1 METKNPTTQSKPSL
15 ADFRGLAQNMSPTS
29 RVALAKDGGITTIGL
44 WQRCKRFFTVSSDT
58 KRTNN
63 AKLVGLLKKALEGEY
78 GLDTGTTGLNKLVK
92 SPTIL
97 SARRIN
103 RILQQVKPSAK
114 NPTSALRKVESAAGE
129 QVKPSAKIP
138 TSALTKVESA
148 AGDQEEKGTKEK
160 IEDDIKSGM
169 ERDFDYYGKLQ
180 GGGLG
185 KKVELRYEDYEPAPN
200 SPALPDKSV
209 YLEVK
214 VPEETDLEALKDAYT
229 PHSKVDFP
237 ERTIFKCEGA
247 FSLEGK
253 IDGKKVIFVNENNGN
268 AKKFT
273 DIVFTRALFPTG
285 SNFFVSSTKY
295 NVEDGF
301 LRVFLKQGESA

>member
-1 METKNPTTQSKPSL
+1 METKNLTIQSKPSL
-15 ADFRGLAQNMSPTS
+15 ADFQSLAQNMSPTS

-63 AKLVGLLKKALEGEY
+63 AKLVDLLKKALEGKY

-103 RILQQVKPSAK
+103 RILQQVKQS
-114 NPTSALRKVESAAGE
+114 
-129 QVKPSAKIP
+129 
-138 TSALTKVESA
+138 
-148 AGDQEEKGTKEK
+148 EKGTREK

-169 ERDFDYYGKLQ
+169 ERDFNYCGKLQ
-180 GGGLG
+180 GGGGLG
-185 KKVELRYEDYEPAPN
+185 AKDELRYEDYKPEPY
-200 SPALPDKSV
+200 SPAFPDKSV
-209 YLEVK
+209 FFEVE

-237 ERTIFKCEGA
+237 EKTIFKCKGSAAIEK
-247 FSLEGK
+247 E
-253 IDGKKVIFVNENNGN
+253 IDGKKVIFINENNGN

-273 DIVFTRALFPTG
+273 DSPVTRALFPTG

-295 NVEDGF
+295 KAEDGS
-301 LRVFLKQGESA
+301 LTVFLKLGESA